1 MYVREDLYICT
12 CICVSYSLIVFTA
25 CGANKHFL
33 CAYSICVCGVF
44 FSASSG
50 RWFWCSYNIYIDK
63 IWFIDKESMV
73 YFSIIKISLSH
84 NRTSISYGLRNFAII
99 KPMTVFSFINRP
111 SKLYIK
117 HASNVEKWTTWL
129 PLCSGSIVLAC

>member
-1 MYVREDLYICT
+1 MYVKIYIYICT
-12 CICVSYSLIVFTA
+12 CICVSYSLNSFHSMWCKQTLFV
-25 CGANKHFL
+25 
-33 CAYSICVCGVF
+33 CVQYMSVWVF
-44 FSASSG
+44 FFCFP
-50 RWFWCSYNIYIDK
+50 WKVVLMFIIYIDK

-99 KPMTVFSFINRP
+99 KPMTVFSFINQP

-117 HASNVEKWTTWL
+117 HASNVEKWTT
-129 PLCSGSIVLAC
+129 

>member
-44 FSASSG
+44 ILLPLEGGFDVH
-50 RWFWCSYNIYIDK
+50 NIYIDK

-117 HASNVEKWTTWL
+117 HASNVEKWTT
-129 PLCSGSIVLAC
+129 

>member
-33 CAYSICVCGVF
+33 CAYSICVCGF
-44 FSASSG
+44 FFCFL
-50 RWFWCSYNIYIDK
+50 WKVVLMFIIYILTRFGLSIK
-63 IWFIDKESMV
+63 NLV

-117 HASNVEKWTTWL
+117 HASNVEKWTT
-129 PLCSGSIVLAC
+129 

>member
-25 CGANKHFL
+25 CGASKHFL
-33 CAYSICVCGVF
+33 CVCMWVF
-44 FSASSG
+44 FLLPLEG
-50 RWFWCSYNIYIDK
+50 GFDVHNIYIDK

-99 KPMTVFSFINRP
+99 KPMTFFSFINRP

-117 HASNVEKWTTWL
+117 HASNVEKWTT
-129 PLCSGSIVLAC
+129 

>member
-1 MYVREDLYICT
+1 MYV
-12 CICVSYSLIVFTA
+12 
-25 CGANKHFL
+25 K
-33 CAYSICVCGVF
+33 
-44 FSASSG
+44 
-50 RWFWCSYNIYIDK
+50 IYIYMYMYMRVVFLNSFQSMCMVQTNTFCVRTVYVYVGFFFCFLWK
-63 IWFIDKESMV
+63 VVLMFIIYILTRFGLSIKNLV

-117 HASNVEKWTTWL
+117 HASNVEKWTT
-129 PLCSGSIVLAC
+129 

>member
-1 MYVREDLYICT
+1 MYVKIYICT
-12 CICVSYSLIVFTA
+12 CICVSYSLNSFHSMWCKQTLFVCVQYMSVWFF
-25 CGANKHFL
+25 FL
-33 CAYSICVCGVF
+33 LPLEGGFNVH
-44 FSASSG
+44 
-50 RWFWCSYNIYIDK
+50 NIYIDK

-99 KPMTVFSFINRP
+99 KPITFFSFINRP

>member
-1 MYVREDLYICT
+1 MYMYMRVVFLNSFHSMWCKQT
-12 CICVSYSLIVFTA
+12 LFVCVQYM
-25 CGANKHFL
+25 CMW
-33 CAYSICVCGVF
+33 VF
-44 FSASSG
+44 FLLPLEG
-50 RWFWCSYNIYIDK
+50 GFDVHNIYIDK

-84 NRTSISYGLRNFAII
+84 NRTSISYGLRNFSII

-117 HASNVEKWTTWL
+117 HASNVEKWTT
-129 PLCSGSIVLAC
+129 